1 MMGTFAFRDPVFHFY
16 AKIWLGL
23 LLGSGAILAL
33 LALVRRG
40 NTTLRSAFLTY
51 RSWWMIL
58 PLMAFPLGLGRPATI
73 IAITILSL
81 ACFHEFARAT
91 GLYRDWFFTGAVF
104 FSILCLNYM
113 AWIRWYG
120 MFLVLPMYVVALLLA
135 LPVLRNRTEGMIQ
148 GAGLSIMGFLY
159 FGWFLGHLSY
169 LTNLKNGLAY
179 LLFLTLAVALNDVAA
194 FTTGKLFGRRPLA
207 SRVSP
212 RKTWGGAIGCVIVTA
227 VVVWALRAKLPGFGP
242 VQLLLSALIVGV
254 GGQLGDL
261 VISFV
266 KRDLGV
272 KDLGTILPGHGGW
285 LDRFD
290 SLIFVS
296 PLFFHMIAFY
306 FERGISLGPGGAP

>member
-1 MMGTFAFRDPVFHFY
+1 VNDGLTFRDPVFLVY
-16 AKIWLGL
+16 ARIWLGI
-23 LLGSGAILAL
+23 LLGSGLILGVLAL
-33 LALVRRG
+33 ARRG
-40 NTTLRSAFLTY
+40 DPAVRSMLLTY
-51 RSWWMIL
+51 RSWWLIL
-58 PLMAFPLGLGRPATI
+58 PFIALPLGLGRRG
-73 IAITILSL
+73 AIVAFTILSL

-91 GLYRDWFFTGAVF
+91 GLYRDLWFTGTVVLA
-104 FSILCLNYM
+104 ILCLNYV

-120 MFLVLPMYVVALLLA
+120 MFLVLPMYAVALLLI

-148 GAGLSIMGFLY
+148 NAGLSIMGFLY

-169 LTNLKNGLAY
+169 LTNLHHALAY

-194 FTTGKLFGRRPLA
+194 FATGKLFGRRLLV

-212 RKTWGGAIGCVIVTA
+212 RKTWGGAIGCVLVTGG
-227 VVVWALRAKLPGFGP
+227 VVWALRSLLPGFGP
-242 VQLLLSALIVGV
+242 MQLFLSILIIGV

-266 KRDLGV
+266 KRDVGV

-306 FERGISLGPGGAP
+306 FEGGIRLGPGG

>member
-1 MMGTFAFRDPVFHFY
+1 MTNGLAFSGPAFLVYVR
-16 AKIWLGL
+16 IWLGIL
-23 LLGSGAILAL
+23 FVSGALLGILTIARRGDPTVRS
-33 LALVRRG
+33 ALV
-40 NTTLRSAFLTY
+40 TY
-51 RSWWMIL
+51 RSWWVIL
-58 PLMAFPLGLGRPATI
+58 PLMALPLGLGRPATI
-73 IAITILSL
+73 AAVTLLSI

-104 FSILCLNYM
+104 LAILCLNYVS
-113 AWIRWYG
+113 WIRWYG
-120 MFLVLPMYVVALLLA
+120 MFLVLPMYAVALLLII
-135 LPVLRNRTEGMIQ
+135 PVLRNRTEGMIQ
-148 GAGLSIMGFLY
+148 NAGLSIMGFLY

-169 LTNLKNGLAY
+169 LTNLKFAVPY

-194 FTTGKLFGRRPLA
+194 FATGKLFGHRPLA
-207 SRVSP
+207 ANVSP

-227 VVVWALRAKLPGFGP
+227 VVVWALRSMLPRFGP
-242 VQLLLSALIVGV
+242 TQLILSALIVGV

-272 KDLGTILPGHGGW
+272 KDLGRVFPGHGGW
-285 LDRFD
+285 LDRYD

-306 FERGISLGPGGAP
+306 YERGISLSPGG

>member
-1 MMGTFAFRDPVFHFY
+1 MTNLFTFHDPAFVVY

-23 LLGSGAILAL
+23 LLVSGALLGILAL
-33 LALVRRG
+33 THRGDPTVRSALV
-40 NTTLRSAFLTY
+40 TY
-51 RSWWMIL
+51 RSWWVIL
-58 PLMAFPLGLGRPATI
+58 PLMAFPLGLGRAATI
-73 IAITILSL
+73 VAVTLLSL

-91 GLYRDWFFTGAVF
+91 GLYRDWYFTGAVF
-104 FSILCLNYM
+104 FEILCLNYV

-120 MFLVLPMYVVALLLA
+120 MFLVLPMYAVALLLI
-135 LPVLRNRTEGMIQ
+135 LPILRNRTEGMLQ
-148 GAGLSIMGFLY
+148 NAGLSIMGFLY

-169 LTNLKNGLAY
+169 LTNFENALPY

-194 FTTGKLFGRRPLA
+194 FATGKLFGRRPLA
-207 SRVSP
+207 SNVSP

-227 VVVWALRAKLPGFGP
+227 VVVWALRSMLPRFGP
-242 VQLLLSALIVGV
+242 MQLCLSALIVGV

-266 KRDLGV
+266 KRDLGL
-272 KDLGTILPGHGGW
+272 KDLGAVFPGHGGW
-285 LDRFD
+285 LDRYD

-306 FERGISLGPGGAP
+306 YERGISLSPGG

>member
-1 MMGTFAFRDPVFHFY
+1 MSDLFAFREPIFQTY
-16 AKIWLGL
+16 AMIWLGILLGSGL
-23 LLGSGAILAL
+23 LLGILAL
-33 LALVRRG
+33 ARRG
-40 NTTLRSAFLTY
+40 DPGVRSMLLTY
-51 RSWWMIL
+51 RSWWAIL
-58 PLMAFPLGLGRPATI
+58 PLIALPLGLGRHASI
-73 IAITILSL
+73 IAFTILSL

-91 GLYRDWFFTGAVF
+91 GLYRDLWFTGTVF
-104 FSILCLNYM
+104 LAIVLLNVV

-120 MFLVLPMYVVALLLA
+120 MFLVLPMYAVALLLI

-148 GAGLSIMGFLY
+148 NAGLSIMGFLY

-169 LTNLKNGLAY
+169 LTNLENALPY

-194 FTTGKLFGRRPLA
+194 FATGKLFGRRPLVPQ
-207 SRVSP
+207 VSP
-212 RKTWGGAIGCVIVTA
+212 RKTWGGAVGCVAVTA
-227 VVVWALRAKLPGFGP
+227 IVVWALRSMLPGFGTK
-242 VQLLLSALIVGV
+242 QLLFSILIIGV

-296 PLFFHMIAFY
+296 PLFFHMVAFY
-306 FERGISLGPGGAP
+306 FAREIRLGPGG